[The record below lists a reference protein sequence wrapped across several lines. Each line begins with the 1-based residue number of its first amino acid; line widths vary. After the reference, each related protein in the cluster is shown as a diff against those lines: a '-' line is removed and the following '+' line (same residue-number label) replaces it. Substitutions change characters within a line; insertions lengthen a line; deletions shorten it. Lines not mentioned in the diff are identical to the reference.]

1 MRNVTPSELASALT
15 AALEASQNTSGEA
28 ATPPDTKAEETK
40 AEETKAAQPEPETK
54 AEETKAAQPEP
65 ETKAEETKAAAE
77 SEETSD
83 GLPSDPEQLRKMVKD
98 LRKEAA
104 KDRVAGKEKAADEA
118 RRAVLDEISKALG
131 LSKSDEAPELTVEQ
145 LTSDLTESK
154 AAERASA
161 LELAVYKAAGDL
173 ADPARLLDS
182 QSFHT
187 ALKDVDLADGEA
199 VKNAITAFTKD
210 HPHFAKT
217 QAVSGASAID
227 KPAGSG
233 AEKPKNLQDAIAL
246 RFS

>member
-1 MRNVTPSELASALT
+1 MDKFNPADLASMLT

-28 ATPPDTKAEETK
+28 ATQPVSEAEETK
-40 AEETKAAQPEPETK
+40 AEETKAVAEEIKATTPDPDTK
-54 AEETKAAQPEP
+54 AEDAT
-65 ETKAEETKAAAE
+65 
-77 SEETSD
+77 D

-145 LTSDLTESK
+145 LTAELAESK
-154 AAERASA
+154 AAGHASA

-187 ALKDVDLADGEA
+187 ALKDVDLADAEA
-199 VKNAITAFTKD
+199 VKNAIATFTKE
-210 HPHFAKT
+210 HTHFAKT

>member
-1 MRNVTPSELASALT
+1 MGKFNPADLASALT
-15 AALEASQNTSGEA
+15 AALEASQNTSGEE
-28 ATPPDTKAEETK
+28 TTQPVSEAE
-40 AEETKAAQPEPETK
+40 ETK

-77 SEETSD
+77 SEETTD
-83 GLPSDPEQLRKMVKD
+83 GLPSDPEQLRKMIKD

-131 LSKSDEAPELTVEQ
+131 LSKSDEAPVLTVEQ
-145 LTSDLTESK
+145 LTAELAESK
-154 AAERASA
+154 AAEHASV

-187 ALKDVDLADGEA
+187 ALKDVDLTDAEA

-210 HPHFAKT
+210 HPYFAKT

>member
-1 MRNVTPSELASALT
+1 MDKFNPADLASMLT

-28 ATPPDTKAEETK
+28 ATQPVSEAEETK
-40 AEETKAAQPEPETK
+40 AEETKAVAEEIKATPPDPDTK
-54 AEETKAAQPEP
+54 AEDAT
-65 ETKAEETKAAAE
+65 
-77 SEETSD
+77 D

-145 LTSDLTESK
+145 LTAELAESK
-154 AAERASA
+154 AAGHASA

-182 QSFHT
+182 QSFH
-187 ALKDVDLADGEA
+187 AAVKDVDLADAEA

>member
-1 MRNVTPSELASALT
+1 MNEQTTTEETTEETTATTPE
-15 AALEASQNTSGEA
+15 
-28 ATPPDTKAEETK
+28 PDTKAEETK
-40 AEETKAAQPEPETK
+40 AATEDTT
-54 AEETKAAQPEP
+54 
-65 ETKAEETKAAAE
+65 
-77 SEETSD
+77 D

-145 LTSDLTESK
+145 LTAELAESK
-154 AAERASA
+154 ASGHASA

-187 ALKDVDLADGEA
+187 ALKDVDLADAEA
-199 VKNAITAFTKD
+199 VKNAITAFTKE
-210 HPHFAKT
+210 HPYFAKT

-233 AEKPKNLQDAIAL
+233 TEKPKNLQDAIAL

>member
-1 MRNVTPSELASALT
+1 MHNVTPSELASALT
-15 AALEASQNTSGEA
+15 AALEASQNTSSEA
-28 ATPPDTKAEETK
+28 ATTPEPKAEETAATAPVAEETKATTPEPDTKAEETK
-40 AEETKAAQPEPETK
+40 AEVEDTT
-54 AEETKAAQPEP
+54 
-65 ETKAEETKAAAE
+65 
-77 SEETSD
+77 D
-83 GLPSDPEQLRKMVKD
+83 GLPSDPEQLRKMIKD

-118 RRAVLDEISKALG
+118 RRAILDEISKALG
-131 LSKSDEAPELTVEQ
+131 LTKTDETPELTAEQ
-145 LTSDLTESK
+145 LTAKLTESK

-199 VKNAITAFTKD
+199 VKSAIATFTKE
-210 HPHFAKT
+210 HTHFAKT

-233 AEKPKNLQDAIAL
+233 TEKPKNLQDAIAL

>member
-1 MRNVTPSELASALT
+1 MHDLNPAELASALT
-15 AALEASQNTSGEA
+15 AALEASQNTKAEETK
-28 ATPPDTKAEETK
+28 ATTPEPDTKVEETKATQPEPDTKAEETK
-40 AEETKAAQPEPETK
+40 ATQPEPD
-54 AEETKAAQPEP
+54 
-65 ETKAEETKAAAE
+65 TKAEETKAAAE
-77 SEETSD
+77 DTTD
-83 GLPSDPEQLRKMVKD
+83 GLPSDPEQLRKIIKD

-118 RRAVLDEISKALG
+118 RRAVLDEISKTLG

-145 LTSDLTESK
+145 LTAELTESK
-154 AAERASA
+154 AAGRASA

-187 ALKDVDLADGEA
+187 ALKDVDLTDAEA
-199 VKNAITAFTKD
+199 VKNAVMAFTKD
-210 HPHFAKT
+210 QPHFAKT

>member
-1 MRNVTPSELASALT
+1 MRNVNPAELASALT
-15 AALEASQNTSGEA
+15 AALEASQNTKAEEST
-28 ATPPDTKAEETK
+28 ATTPEPDTKAEETK
-40 AEETKAAQPEPETK
+40 ATTPEPDTKAEDTKAAPEPE
-54 AEETKAAQPEP
+54 ET
-65 ETKAEETKAAAE
+65 T
-77 SEETSD
+77 D
-83 GLPSDPEQLRKMVKD
+83 GLPSDPEQLRKMIKD

-131 LSKSDEAPELTVEQ
+131 LSKTDEAPELTAEQ
-145 LTSDLTESK
+145 LTAKLTESK

-187 ALKDVDLADGEA
+187 ALKDVDLTDSEA
-199 VKNAITAFTKD
+199 VKNAITTFTKD

>member
-1 MRNVTPSELASALT
+1 MI
-15 AALEASQNTSGEA
+15 
-28 ATPPDTKAEETK
+28 
-40 AEETKAAQPEPETK
+40 
-54 AEETKAAQPEP
+54 
-65 ETKAEETKAAAE
+65 
-77 SEETSD
+77 
-83 GLPSDPEQLRKMVKD
+83 KD

-131 LSKSDEAPELTVEQ
+131 LSKSDEAPELTAEQ
-145 LTSDLTESK
+145 LTAKLTESK
-154 AAERASA
+154 AAERTAA
-161 LELAVYKAAGDL
+161 MELAVYKAAGDL

-187 ALKDVDLADGEA
+187 ALKDVDLADAEA
-199 VKNAITAFTKD
+199 VKNAIASFTKE

-233 AEKPKNLQDAIAL
+233 TEKPKNLQDAIAL